1 MPNPLIRLCD
11 HYVVLEPEKPERILN
26 ADETLIWLDTWLKTL
41 DKLPEDLKEQDSTET
56 AAKRLLDTACNLEI
70 QPGINL
76 QWFAVR
82 LDPPEDKG

>member
-1 MPNPLIRLCD
+1 MSNPLIRLCD
-11 HYVVLEPEKPERILN
+11 HYVVQEPKKPEKILN
-26 ADETLIWLDTWLKTL
+26 AEETLIWLETWLKTL
-41 DKLPEDLKEQDSTET
+41 DELPEDLQKQHSTKA

-82 LDPPEDKG
+82 LDPQEGKE